1 MVYAFVQDMATSW
14 EQYERVARGL
24 TDPTPPGLILHLA
37 GQTDE
42 GVRIIVV
49 WDREQAWQRF
59 QAERLQP
66 AIAAL
71 GGPAQPEPTFRDL
84 LVTHLVLGPGQCN
97 RNASSGSP
105 MTRATVSPAVTS
117 GSEP

>member
-14 EQYERVARGL
+14 EQCERVAYGL

-49 WDREQAWQRF
+49 WDCEQAWQRF

-66 AIAAL
+66 SIAAL
-71 GGPAQPEPTFRDL
+71 GGPAVPEPTFRDL
-84 LVTHLVLGPGQCN
+84 HVTHLVLGPGQ
-97 RNASSGSP
+97 RISDPRPSSP
-105 MTRATVSPAVTS
+105 PTQEPVAPRTP
-117 GSEP
+117 SEP